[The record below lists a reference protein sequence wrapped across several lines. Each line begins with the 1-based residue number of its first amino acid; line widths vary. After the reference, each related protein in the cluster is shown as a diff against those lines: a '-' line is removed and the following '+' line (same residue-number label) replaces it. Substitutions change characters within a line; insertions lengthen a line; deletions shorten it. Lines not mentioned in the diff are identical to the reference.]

1 MIATTYFA
9 GTSALGKP
17 AIACAAVALNKGPRR
32 SPPAS
37 GPARERAGGKETWH
51 GREERHQ

>member
-1 MIATTYFA
+1 MIATIYFT

-17 AIACAAVALNKGPRR
+17 AIACAAIAPKGLRR

-37 GPARERAGGKETWH
+37 DPARERAGGKETWH